1 MNTEKVKRI
10 KSEETREE
18 MKLNKFKIAIR
29 LKERAIINLKAMHKE
44 NRKITDLKA
53 EEFERESE
61 REKEREIEDIRV
73 EVKRH
78 IIPYYKFE
86 TVVESE

>member
-18 MKLNKFKIAIR
+18 MKLNKFIIAIR
-29 LKERAIINLKAMHKE
+29 LKEREIINLKAMHKE

-53 EEFERESE
+53 EFERERDS
-61 REKEREIEDIRV
+61 RV

-78 IIPYYKFE
+78 IIPYYTFLLDVKIP
-86 TVVESE
+86 

>member
-29 LKERAIINLKAMHKE
+29 LKERKIINLKAMHKE

-53 EEFERESE
+53 EFERERDS
-61 REKEREIEDIRV
+61 RV

-78 IIPYYKFE
+78 IIPYYTFLLDVKIP
-86 TVVESE
+86 

>member
-53 EEFERESE
+53 EEFERERDS
-61 REKEREIEDIRV
+61 RV

>member
-1 MNTEKVKRI
+1 MKKESHKMNTEKVKRI

-29 LKERAIINLKAMHKE
+29 LKEREIINLKAMHKE

-53 EEFERESE
+53 EFERERDS
-61 REKEREIEDIRV
+61 RV

-78 IIPYYKFE
+78 IIPYYTFLLDVKIP
-86 TVVESE
+86 